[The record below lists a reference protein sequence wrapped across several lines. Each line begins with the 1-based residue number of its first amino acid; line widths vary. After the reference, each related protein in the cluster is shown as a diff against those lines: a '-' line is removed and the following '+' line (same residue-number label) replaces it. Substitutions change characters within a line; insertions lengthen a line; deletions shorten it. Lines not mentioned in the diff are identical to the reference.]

1 MAWSDPSPRQR
12 RVSAMQSSPVQPGY
26 GAREVR
32 GSFLTF
38 LARAGMTLVV
48 AACVF
53 AELRSIVRDHV
64 TGPHPA
70 LEVALPLAI
79 AVLVGWLLLR
89 FLLRRPESGRAHR
102 GGWGWFGRRREWDDR
117 YRSTGFGEAVAGEAI
132 GEAVGAMLD
141 AALD

>member
-1 MAWSDPSPRQR
+1 MAWSDPSPRKR
-12 RVSAMQSSPVQPGY
+12 GVSATQSSPVQPGY
-26 GAREVR
+26 AAPEVR
-32 GSFLTF
+32 GSFLTL
-38 LARAGMTLVV
+38 LARAGMALVIG
-48 AACVF
+48 ACVF
-53 AELRSIVRDHV
+53 AYLRSIVRDHV